1 MYFYFSDEDANKQ
14 ITLSNKGLAESS
26 TINIDKENVSVD
38 GMVFILFIKLT
49 RYKLRHMY

>member
-1 MYFYFSDEDANKQ
+1 MYFYFSGEDANKQ

-38 GMVFILFIKLT
+38 GMVFIFYFI
-49 RYKLRHMY
+49 Y